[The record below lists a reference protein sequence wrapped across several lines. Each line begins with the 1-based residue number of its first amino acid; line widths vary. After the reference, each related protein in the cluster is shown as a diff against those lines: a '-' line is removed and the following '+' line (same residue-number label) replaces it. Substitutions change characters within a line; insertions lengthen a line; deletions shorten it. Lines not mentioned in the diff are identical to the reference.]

1 MDEPKAAGRRIIR
14 RKAVIAKAGKSYP
27 TIWRG
32 VRNGTFPAPVVLGPN
47 SVGWYEDEI
56 DAWLASRPR
65 VSYAPVRQESA
76 QAA

>member
-1 MDEPKAAGRRIIR
+1 MNELKARDRRIIR
-14 RKAVIAKAGKSYP
+14 RKEVMAKTGKSHP

-32 VRNGTFPAPVVLGPN
+32 IRNGTFPAPIVLGPN
-47 SVGWYEDEI
+47 SVGWYEHEI

-65 VSYAPVRQESA
+65 VNYAPERRESA

>member
-1 MDEPKAAGRRIIR
+1 MGEPKAAGRRIIR

-32 VRNGTFPAPVVLGPN
+32 VRNGTFPAPIVLGPN

-65 VSYAPVRQESA
+65 VNYAPAPA
-76 QAA
+76 QPVAA